1 MTDKECEK
9 ILLSKDMYIG
19 QLATVKYFGYTN
31 DNKLRFPILKSIR
44 NYE

>member
-1 MTDKECEK
+1 MTDNECK
-9 ILLSKDMYIG
+9 NILSFKDKYIG
-19 QLATVKYFGYTN
+19 QIATVKYFGYTN